1 MAWLDACTQAGV
13 VRMDHGGRPFYAS
26 KAGVYEVGGTDRRLQ
41 SRLWSVM
48 KQAVAGGT
56 KGRID
61 IYNDDGEWLVSI
73 VGNEAGFFERGSVLS
88 A

>member
-1 MAWLDACTQAGV
+1 
-13 VRMDHGGRPFYAS
+13 
-26 KAGVYEVGGTDRRLQ
+26 
-41 SRLWSVM
+41 M

-73 VGNEAGFFERGSVLS
+73 VGNEAGFFERGAEPTALS
-88 A
+88 TDAMYETAWAPLEERLVRASAENRHRVRERELEKHTGLHLAVR